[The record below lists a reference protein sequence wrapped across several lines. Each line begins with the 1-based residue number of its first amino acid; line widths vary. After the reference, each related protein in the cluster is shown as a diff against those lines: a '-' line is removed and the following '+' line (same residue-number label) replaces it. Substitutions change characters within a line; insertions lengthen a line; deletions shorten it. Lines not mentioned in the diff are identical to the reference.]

1 MGGGGGTGSAAPARV
16 GAGNAKGATGGG
28 AAAGVVTG
36 AKATADKPK
45 RPPTPVETDSNDV
58 KHCPHQRA
66 VGGDEPPHDGQ
77 LRTKSYR
84 RECASP

>member
-28 AAAGVVTG
+28 AAAGVVAG